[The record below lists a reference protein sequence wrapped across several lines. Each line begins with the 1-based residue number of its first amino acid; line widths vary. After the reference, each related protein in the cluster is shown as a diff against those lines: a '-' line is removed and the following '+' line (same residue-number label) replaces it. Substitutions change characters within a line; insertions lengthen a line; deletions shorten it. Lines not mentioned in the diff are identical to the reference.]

1 MGYLD
6 WLPKME
12 LMLQEDSK
20 FNLLGGMC
28 IKKNC
33 KCIYS
38 MGWTDNTKG
47 ERLIIYTAQKIEEI
61 FNGRLQFLC
70 SDIWGVNK
78 STLSWQRPLSCR
90 KQSADLRSKSMDW
103 FLYDNGLRH
112 ERVNDFWTEFRS
124 KTNQYLFGRDT
135 KRWEIDHVRKVRDRS
150 NMLLELY

>member
-70 SDIWGVNK
+70 SDMIYEVQITQLFHDIGLYHVETSPLICGANQWTGFYMITASVMKELMTFELNSEARRT
-78 STLSWQRPLSCR
+78 STYSVEIQ
-90 KQSADLRSKSMDW
+90 K
-103 FLYDNGLRH
+103 G
-112 ERVNDFWTEFRS
+112 
-124 KTNQYLFGRDT
+124 
-135 KRWEIDHVRKVRDRS
+135 KR
-150 NMLLELY
+150 